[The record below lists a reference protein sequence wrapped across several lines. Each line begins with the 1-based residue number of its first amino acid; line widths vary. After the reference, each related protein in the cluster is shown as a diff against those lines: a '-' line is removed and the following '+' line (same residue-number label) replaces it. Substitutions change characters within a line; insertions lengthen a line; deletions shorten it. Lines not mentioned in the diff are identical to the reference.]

1 MVSLGSLD
9 GALNKE
15 KALVGA
21 LSVIVKPM
29 DRMYAALV
37 KCKSL
42 HGSKSLNS
50 AQFINHGQA
59 AAAAAPGT
67 AALTEAQKIRQL
79 QL

>member
-29 DRMYAALV
+29 QWIV
-37 KCKSL
+37 CST
-42 HGSKSLNS
+42 SKM
-50 AQFINHGQA
+50 
-59 AAAAAPGT
+59 
-67 AALTEAQKIRQL
+67 
-79 QL
+79 

>member
-9 GALNKE
+9 GVLNKE

-29 DRMYAALV
+29 DRMQH
-37 KCKSL
+37 CL